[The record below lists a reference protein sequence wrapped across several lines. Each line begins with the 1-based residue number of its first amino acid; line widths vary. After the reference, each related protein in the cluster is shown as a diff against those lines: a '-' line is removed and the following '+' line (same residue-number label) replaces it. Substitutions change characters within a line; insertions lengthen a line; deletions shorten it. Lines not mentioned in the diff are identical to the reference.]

1 MRWSKTL
8 HTTLRDE
15 PQEAEIASHKLLIR
29 AGYVR
34 RVSGGLYTF
43 TPFGVRVLRKVE
55 NIVRE
60 EMNRAGAH
68 EILMPALQPI
78 ELWNISGR
86 ASQMGASMFSLKDRQ
101 NRTMVLGPTH
111 EEVVTDYIA
120 HEISSYRQLPCTVYQ
135 IQTKFRDEI
144 RPRFGLMRAKEF
156 IMKDAYSFDVS
167 MEAADISYKAMYD
180 AYVRIFERCGLD
192 AKAVEADTGNIGGS
206 HSHEF
211 MVLAPSGEDG
221 IINCSGC
228 GYSANQERAERNTS
242 GSEFSTKN
250 GEPEDVPTPGAR
262 TVEEA
267 AQAVGVSPEQI
278 VKSLVYLADG
288 KPVLAIVQG
297 TREINECKLRRVLGC
312 SILELADDETTVKH
326 AGPVGS
332 LGPAGVNLPI
342 YADTGLKGARD
353 VVTGANKEGFHTRH
367 VSIEDSVTVKAWV
380 DIATVVAGDNCPKC
394 KEELSVQ
401 RGIEVGHVFKLG
413 TKYSEVFDA
422 SFLSAERTSNV
433 MVMGCYGIG
442 VTRTMQAVIE
452 QNFDENGIVWPAS
465 VSPYQVTLLELDA
478 KKDENCRIV
487 TENLEKEL
495 EENGIDVFVDDRDER
510 PGVKFKDADLI
521 GCTVRVVVGKRAL
534 EKGGVEVHIRKTG
547 ETRIIPLT
555 DVIPAIK
562 KALAE

>member
-367 VSIEDSVTVKAWV
+367 VSIEDSVSVKAWV

-547 ETRIIPLT
+547 ETRIIPLA

>member
-367 VSIEDSVTVKAWV
+367 VSIEDSVSVKAWV